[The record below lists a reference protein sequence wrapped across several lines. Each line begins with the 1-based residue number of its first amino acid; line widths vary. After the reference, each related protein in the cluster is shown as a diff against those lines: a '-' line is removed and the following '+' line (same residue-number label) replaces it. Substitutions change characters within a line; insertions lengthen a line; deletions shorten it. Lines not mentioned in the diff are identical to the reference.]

1 MFSICSPSA
10 EEKMM
15 EGDGNTL
22 GLLLELRALCDSIVE
37 RNEYAGKELHDLLQ
51 RLRNP
56 NLHELDDQLRFRV
69 IQKTAEYHGETLRTV
84 AACANLGLGHAAL
97 REAARQD
104 PNSHWLLLYPG
115 GVAGRHEPPGMV
127 INDK

>member
-1 MFSICSPSA
+1 M
-10 EEKMM
+10 E
-15 EGDGNTL
+15 EGDGYTL
-22 GLLLELRALCDSIVE
+22 GLLLELREVCARIID
-37 RNEYAGKELHDLLQ
+37 RHDDAGRELHELLQ

-69 IQKTAEYHGETLRTV
+69 IQKTPEYYGETLRTV
-84 AACANLGLGHAAL
+84 AACANLSLGHAAL
-97 REAARQD
+97 REAVRQD
-104 PNSHWLLLYPG
+104 PKSYWLLLYPG